1 MVSTV
6 EDCFAVVEVTATD
19 WWGAQDNGTGSP
31 NNPILPDGNCTDLN
45 NSLAGLN
52 LTNSWNMTDCE
63 NGTGFWFNLTVNG
76 TGVTWYDPIYAVGY
90 DYEVISGPKFA
101 SVVVPPGYG
110 DDKYDLYLWDGAKYV
125 LVGSDLD
132 ALTEYWFTDDGGISN
147 TPGDYDG
154 ITKFSIRGLEISAK
168 IDPDN
173 PDAFV
178 TGLSFAQNPNEVSE
192 VILSMTPITVSDE
205 DDDGIID
212 EDDNCVNNANTDQ
225 ADSDGNGVGD
235 VCEESKVSGEGE
247 GEGDGVG
254 DYSDGASISIIITF
268 LGLILLLVLFFRDGN
283 KGNN

>member
-1 MVSTV
+1 
-6 EDCFAVVEVTATD
+6 
-19 WWGAQDNGTGSP
+19 
-31 NNPILPDGNCTDLN
+31 
-45 NSLAGLN
+45 
-52 LTNSWNMTDCE
+52 
-63 NGTGFWFNLTVNG
+63 
-76 TGVTWYDPIYAVGY
+76 
-90 DYEVISGPKFA
+90 
-101 SVVVPPGYG
+101 YG

-132 ALTEYWFTDDGGISN
+132 ALTEYWFTDNGGISS

-225 ADSDGNGVGD
+225 ADSDGDGVGD
-235 VCEESKVSGEGE
+235 VCEESEVSGDGD
-247 GEGDGVG
+247 GDGDGDGVG
-254 DYSDGASISIIITF
+254 DDSDGASISIIITF
-268 LGLILLLVLFFRDGN
+268 LALILLLVFFFRDGN